1 MSKPKQEVKRATFSG
16 INPKARIDI
25 LLEEERKIIKKLANR
40 YWYITTV
47 ITIGSTK
54 SKYRVVFLK
63 PVDYITQNFN
73 LMREVVLIFS
83 PYADFEPRT
92 LDVLDNER
100 IRITRLEEVCCL
112 VVSKDPNIQ
121 TVLNSFMK
129 SNTESKVIVP
139 FTYTELSNSDNDEFV
154 INRMRS
160 CFYSRDLFGI
170 QDPLKK
176 DFYFFGRRD
185 LIQELVNKHFNDEN
199 IGIFGLRKTG
209 KTSIIYG
216 VIRTL
221 ERKNSFALLVD
232 CQTLHLLPW
241 NLALQRIIWQLVTKL
256 YLKQAS
262 FKERQAMY
270 EDIRQAA
277 ILFEEDMLE
286 ILTKSKKNILI
297 IFDEIENIT
306 FGTSASLDWRN
317 GESFLKFWQIIRSF
331 AQHNQS
337 KLHFSY
343 LIAGTNPK
351 CVETPSISKTDNP
364 IFAQFT
370 PIYISPF
377 TFEYTEEMLS
387 RLGGYMGLRFDKQ
400 TIAAMV
406 NDFGGHPLLMRQMA
420 SFIHKKVNNVR
431 PITINSYEYQ
441 EYKKQFYQDEAGFNQ
456 YAVMIL
462 QVLHDCYIDEYDM
475 LKLLA
480 QGDFEEFRVFAE
492 DPLYITHL
500 KSYGI
505 IEADNTKI
513 GYHFKI
519 EALQD
524 FLLRRLKYKKKP
536 TDEKEVET
544 EIQNRISSIEKAL
557 RRMVKRQLKSALGE
571 YKAKEEI
578 IRQIYNPKVIQRY
591 TNLPYGD
598 FFDPNKHE
606 IYLKTLKD
614 VIIKNYDH
622 FKNLFAVPKEE
633 FQNKAELLNKHRQV
647 PAHSKLIS
655 SEDFEIFRGIA
666 GWFEKILEDE

>member
-1 MSKPKQEVKRATFSG
+1 MSKSKQDVKRNTFPG
-16 INPKARIDI
+16 INHKARINT
-25 LLEEERKIIKKLANR
+25 LLKEEKSIVTKLAKK
-40 YWYITTV
+40 YWYITNV
-47 ITIGSTK
+47 ITIDSAK
-54 SKYRVVFLK
+54 SSYRVVFLK

-73 LMREVVLIFS
+73 LTREVVLIFS
-83 PYADFEPRT
+83 PYAAFEPRT
-92 LDVLDNER
+92 LDVLDDER
-100 IRITRLEEVCCL
+100 IRVTRLEEVCCL
-112 VVSKDPNIQ
+112 IASKDSNIE

-129 SNTESKVIVP
+129 SNTESRVIVP
-139 FTYTELSNSDNDEFV
+139 FTYTELLDSDNDEFV
-154 INRMRS
+154 INKMRS

-199 IGIFGLRKTG
+199 AGIFGLRKTG

-221 ERKNSFALLVD
+221 DRKKSYALLVD

-241 NLALQRIIWQLVTKL
+241 NLALQRIIWQLVLKL
-256 YLKQAS
+256 SLKQTS
-262 FKERQAMY
+262 FKERQIKY
-270 EDIRQAA
+270 EDERQAA
-277 ILFEEDMLE
+277 IIFEEDMIE
-286 ILTKSKKNILI
+286 ILTKSKKSILI

-306 FGTSASLDWRN
+306 FDTSVSRDWRN
-317 GESFLKFWQIIRSF
+317 GDSFLKFWQIIRSF

-337 KLHFSY
+337 RQHFSY
-343 LIAGTNPK
+343 LIAGTNPR
-351 CVETPSISKTDNP
+351 CVETPSIAKTDNP

-370 PIYISPF
+370 PIYITPF
-377 TFEYTEEMLS
+377 NFDYTEEMLS
-387 RLGGYMGLRFDKQ
+387 RLGGYMGLRFEKQ
-400 TIAAMV
+400 TIAELV

-420 SFIHKKVNNVR
+420 SYIHKKVNNVR
-431 PITINSYEYQ
+431 PVTIKRHEYQ
-441 EYKKQFYQDEAGFNQ
+441 EYKRQFYQDESGFNQ

-462 QVLHDCYIDEYDM
+462 QVLNDWYIDEYEM

-480 QGDFEEFRVFAE
+480 HGNIEEFRVFAD

-505 IEADNTKI
+505 IEADNTQI

-524 FLLRRLKYKKKP
+524 FLLNRLKYKKQP
-536 TDEKEVET
+536 VDDVEVET
-544 EIQNRISSIEKAL
+544 EIQNRSSAIEKAL

-571 YKAKEEI
+571 EKAKKEI
-578 IRQIYNPKVIQRY
+578 IRQIFGAKVIQHH
-591 TNLPYGD
+591 TNRPYGD
-598 FFDPNKHE
+598 FFDPNKFE
-606 IYLKTLKD
+606 IYLKTFID
-614 VIIKNYDH
+614 VIIRNYDH

-633 FQNKAELLNKHRQV
+633 FQNKAELLNQHRQV
-647 PAHSKLIS
+647 PAHAKSIS
-655 SEDFEIFRGIA
+655 PEDFEIFRGIA

>member
-1 MSKPKQEVKRATFSG
+1 MSKSNQGVKRATFPG
-16 INPKARIDI
+16 INSKAKIDI
-25 LLEEERKIIKKLANR
+25 LSNEEKKIVAKLAKK
-40 YWYITTV
+40 YWYVTNV
-47 ITIGSTK
+47 IPIYSAK
-54 SKYRVVFLK
+54 SVYRVVFLK

-73 LMREVVLIFS
+73 LTREVVLIFS
-83 PYADFEPRT
+83 PYAAFEPRT
-92 LDVLDNER
+92 LDVLDDER

-112 VVSKDPNIQ
+112 VASKDYNIE
-121 TVLNSFMK
+121 TILNSFMK
-129 SNTESKVIVP
+129 SNTESRVIVP
-139 FTYTELSNSDNDEFV
+139 FTYTELLDSDNDEYV
-154 INRMRS
+154 INKMRS

-176 DFYFFGRRD
+176 DLYFFGRRD

-199 IGIFGLRKTG
+199 AGIFGLRKTG

-221 ERKNSFALLVD
+221 DRKKSFALLVD

-256 YLKQAS
+256 SLKQAP
-262 FKERQAMY
+262 FKERQPKY
-270 EDIRQAA
+270 EDEKQAA
-277 ILFEEDMLE
+277 FIFEEDMLE
-286 ILTKSKKNILI
+286 ILIKSKKNVLI

-306 FGTSASLDWRN
+306 FDTSASPDWRN
-317 GESFLKFWQIIRSF
+317 GNSFLKFWQIIRSF

-337 KLHFSY
+337 RLHFSY
-343 LIAGTNPK
+343 LIAGTNPR
-351 CVETPSISKTDNP
+351 CVETPSIAKTDNP

-377 TFEYTEEMLS
+377 NFDYTEEMLS

-400 TIAAMV
+400 TIAELV

-420 SFIHKKVNNVR
+420 SYIHKRVNNVR
-431 PITINSYEYQ
+431 PIIIKRHEYR
-441 EYKKQFYQDEAGFNQ
+441 EYKKQFYMDESGFNQ

-462 QVLHDCYIDEYDM
+462 QVLNDWYRDEYEM

-480 QGDFEEFRVFAE
+480 QGNIEEFKVFAD

-505 IEADNTKI
+505 IEADNTQI

-524 FLLRRLKYKKKP
+524 FLSSRLKYKKQP
-536 TDEKEVET
+536 SNEVEIET
-544 EIQNRISSIEKAL
+544 EIQNRISAIEKAL

-571 YKAKEEI
+571 EKAKEEI
-578 IRQIYNPKVIQRY
+578 IRQIYGPRLIQHH
-591 TNLPYGD
+591 TNRAYGD

-606 IYLKTLKD
+606 IYLKTFID
-614 VIIKNYDH
+614 VILRNYDY
-622 FKNLFAVPKEE
+622 FKNLFAVSKEE
-633 FQNKAELLNKHRQV
+633 FQSKAELLNQHRQI
-647 PAHSKLIS
+647 PAHAKSIS
-655 SEDFEIFRGIA
+655 PQDFGIFRGISE
-666 GWFEKILEDE
+666 WFEKILEEE

>member
-1 MSKPKQEVKRATFSG
+1 MSKYKQEVKRAISPG
-16 INPKARIDI
+16 IDPKARIE
-25 LLEEERKIIKKLANR
+25 LLAKEEKMIVNKLAKR
-40 YWYITTV
+40 YWYITNVTI
-47 ITIGSTK
+47 ITYAN
-54 SKYRVVFLK
+54 SKYKVVFLK

-73 LMREVVLIFS
+73 LTREVVLIFS
-83 PYADFEPRT
+83 NYAAFEPRT
-92 LDVLDNER
+92 LDVLDDER
-100 IRITRLEEVCCL
+100 IKIPRLEEVCCL
-112 VVSKDPNIQ
+112 VASKDSNIE

-129 SNTESKVIVP
+129 SNTESRVVVP
-139 FTYTELSNSDNDEFV
+139 FTYTELLESENDEFV
-154 INRMRS
+154 INKMRS

-199 IGIFGLRKTG
+199 AGIFGLRKTG

-221 ERKNSFALLVD
+221 DRKKSFALLVD

-241 NLALQRIIWQLVTKL
+241 NLALQRIIWQLVTQL
-256 YLKQAS
+256 SLKQPS
-262 FKERQAMY
+262 FKERQAKY
-270 EDIRQAA
+270 EDVRQAA
-277 ILFEEDMLE
+277 IVFEEDMME

-306 FGTSASLDWRN
+306 FGTSASPEWRN
-317 GESFLKFWQIIRSF
+317 GDSFIKFWQIIRSF
-331 AQHNQS
+331 AQHNRSRQ
-337 KLHFSY
+337 HFSY
-343 LIAGTNPK
+343 LIAGTNPR
-351 CVETPSISKTDNP
+351 CVETPSIEKTDNP

-377 TFEYTEEMLS
+377 NFDSTEEMLS

-400 TIAAMV
+400 TIAELV

-420 SFIHKKVNNVR
+420 SYIHKKVNNVR
-431 PITINSYEYQ
+431 PVTIKRHEYQ
-441 EYKKQFYQDEAGFNQ
+441 EFKKQFYQDEAGFNQ
-456 YAVMIL
+456 YAIMIL
-462 QVLHDCYIDEYDM
+462 QVLQDWYTDEYEM

-480 QGDFEEFRVFAE
+480 QGAIEEFRVFAE

-505 IEADNTKI
+505 IEADNTQI

-519 EALQD
+519 EALHD
-524 FLLRRLKYKKKP
+524 FLSSRLKYKKQP
-536 TDEKEVET
+536 TDEVEVET
-544 EIQNRISSIEKAL
+544 EIQNRISAIEKAL

-571 YKAKEEI
+571 EKAKEEI
-578 IRQIYNPKVIQRY
+578 IRQIYGAKVIQRY
-591 TNLPYGD
+591 TNRTYGD

-606 IYLKTLKD
+606 IYLKTFIE
-614 VIIKNYDH
+614 VILRNYDH

-633 FQNKAELLNKHRQV
+633 FQSKAELLNQHRQV
-647 PAHSKLIS
+647 PAHAKSIS
-655 SEDFEIFRGIA
+655 TEDFGIFRGIA
-666 GWFEKILEDE
+666 GWFEKILEEE